1 MLLQFWW
8 IYYLEG
14 KSLSTW
20 QKFEYIEFGCVCRS
34 EKHVWD
40 FLKTILD
47 QWLSPSL
54 MQEPC
59 RPSQTD
65 VRCAHCRAGGCPRC
79 WSPKISWHEMPFQSL
94 SVFYRS
100 LLYIFRPVETEQNL
114 KFRYPIRVLD
124 STSGEIDILPFV
136 QKELVVEFLLSD
148 FEGIIF
154 LNSLIRKTCLIPP
167 LTFRVQSKY
176 NSCYLPFSRP

>member
-1 MLLQFWW
+1 MYVGRKSTFEISSRPYLTNDLALRPCFRIFIGLTYISLCSPTRYAHTRAMQTIANRRAIRPLSRRWVSSMLKPEDLWR
-8 IYYLEG
+8 G
-14 KSLSTW
+14 MS
-20 QKFEYIEFGCVCRS
+20 
-34 EKHVWD
+34 
-40 FLKTILD
+40 
-47 QWLSPSL
+47 
-54 MQEPC
+54 
-59 RPSQTD
+59 
-65 VRCAHCRAGGCPRC
+65 
-79 WSPKISWHEMPFQSL
+79 FQSP